1 MPLKYNSITKEF
13 FIMKKVNTNKV
24 TAGAVANQTNKKV
37 TKSFKTET
45 KTVQVEVTNI
55 QLYDDVSIAIESK
68 TLDKMKS
75 WAYHTEDDLSL
86 ILCQATS
93 EYAEGK
99 NDNLIPYPFTEDKLR
114 DMIANAGLIL
124 NLFDEDNDT
133 HKLCNAIIRDC
144 FHFIDILHGN
154 YSCLDLRI
162 DKKPGRIS
170 TVKTMSEGLKYTEV
184 DDWDDF

>member
-24 TAGAVANQTNKKV
+24 QAVAEQQTNKKV
-37 TKSFKTET
+37 TKSFKP
-45 KTVQVEVTNI
+45 KTVEVEVTNI
-55 QLYDDVSIAIESK
+55 QLYDEVAVSIESGI
-68 TLDKMKS
+68 LIDMES
-75 WAYHTEDDLSL
+75 WAYHTEDDLAL
-86 ILCQATS
+86 ILCQAKS

-99 NDNLIPYPFTEDKLR
+99 TTNLIPFTEDKLR
-114 DMIANAGLIL
+114 DMIIRAGLIL

-133 HKLCNAIIRDC
+133 HKLCRGIIRDC
-144 FHFIDILHGN
+144 VYCIDILHGA
-154 YSCLDLRI
+154 YSCLDCKN

-170 TVKTMSEGLKYTEV
+170 TVKTMSEGLKYTET

>member
-1 MPLKYNSITKEF
+1 
-13 FIMKKVNTNKV
+13 MKKVNTNKV